1 MALPPKQFEEE
12 KEDWLVTYADAITLL
27 MAFFVML
34 LTFAKFDIPA
44 FEEAKAAIESN
55 IGKKETTSPI
65 QLLKLNIQDVVYD
78 MQADQVVNVEKD
90 DKGIVI
96 ELASSAFY
104 KPGSAEIREEA
115 LPVLEKMA
123 QTLQAPKFQPYIIDI
138 EGHTDDDPISTEKF
152 PSNWELSA
160 GRAARVVRFFAEQG
174 IEPVRMKASGLAET
188 HPKAPNRDAEGTA
201 IKENQ
206 SKNRRVAVRVY
217 PMSLNQKTEY
227 TRIVEAKQQRQQAA
241 SGAGGQLPSATSQN
255 PAGTAVAP
263 PGAQMPAAPAQ
274 PLPSGEAVPAAP
286 TPAASEPARQ

>member
-1 MALPPKQFEEE
+1 MAIPSKQFEDD

-34 LTFAKFDIPA
+34 LTFAKYDIPA
-44 FEEAKAAIESN
+44 FEEAAAAIKTN
-55 IGKKETTSPI
+55 IGKKQATSPI
-65 QLLKLNIQDVVYD
+65 QLLKLDVQDIVYN

-104 KPGSAEIREEA
+104 KPGSADIREEA

-123 QTLQAPKFQPYIIDI
+123 QTLKAPRYQPYIIDI

-188 HPKAPNRDAEGTA
+188 HPKAPNRDAEGNV

-206 SKNRRVAVRVY
+206 AKNRRVAVRVY
-217 PMSLNQKTEY
+217 PMSLDQKTELM
-227 TRIVEAKQQRQQAA
+227 RIVEAKNQKQAA
-241 SGAGGQLPSATSQN
+241 GQDAVQ

-263 PGAQMPAAPAQ
+263 PAAGQIPAAPAQ
-274 PLPSGEAVPAAP
+274 PLPSGQAIPTPPA
-286 TPAASEPARQ
+286 PAASEPAKQ